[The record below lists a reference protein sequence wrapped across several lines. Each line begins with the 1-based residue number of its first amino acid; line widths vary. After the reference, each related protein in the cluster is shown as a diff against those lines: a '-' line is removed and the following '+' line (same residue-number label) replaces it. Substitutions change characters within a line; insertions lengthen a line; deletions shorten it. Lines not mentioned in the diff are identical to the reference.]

1 MNDTAKT
8 IFQCG
13 VVPVIKL
20 DDAKDAAPLCGALLD
35 GGIHVAEIT
44 FRTSAA
50 ADSIKSVADT
60 MPDVFVGA
68 GTVTSVELAKKAIA
82 SGARF
87 IVTPGMNVRVV
98 EYCLEND
105 IPVFPGTSCP
115 TDIETGL
122 HYGLEVLKFFPAEA
136 SGGLKALK
144 AMAAPY
150 GAVRFMPTGGIDA
163 SNITDYL
170 KFDKVIAC
178 GGSWMV
184 KEDLVK
190 AGNFAEIT
198 RLTREAVSKL
208 HSFTFAHM
216 GINTADKAQAAVTA
230 DTFAKIFGL
239 PTRETSAGG
248 FFASDFIEVMNGAGP
263 GANGHIGIRTTN
275 VARAIAYF
283 ERQGIE
289 LDYETLRGTADKP
302 TFIYLKHPVGGFAV
316 HIVQ

>member
-1 MNDTAKT
+1 MNDTDKT

-20 DDAKDAAPLCGALLD
+20 EDAKDAAPLCKALLD

-44 FRTSAA
+44 FRTNAA
-50 ADSIKSVADT
+50 EESIRIVADT

-68 GTVTSVELAKKAIA
+68 GTVTSVELAKKAVA
-82 SGARF
+82 AGAKF
-87 IVTPGMNVRVV
+87 LVTPGMNVRVL
-98 EYCLEND
+98 EYALEQN
-105 IPVFPGTSCP
+105 IPIFPGTSCP
-115 TDIETGL
+115 TDVETGL
-122 HYGLEVLKFFPAEA
+122 YYGLEVLKFFPAEA
-136 SGGLKALK
+136 SGGLKKLK
-144 AMAAPY
+144 AMSAPY
-150 GAVRFMPTGGIDA
+150 GSVRFMPTGGIDA

-190 AGNFAEIT
+190 AGNFGEIT
-198 RLTREAVSKL
+198 RLTKEAVTAL
-208 HSFTFAHM
+208 HGFQFAHM
-216 GINTADKAQAAVTA
+216 AVNTPDKAQAAATA
-230 DTFAKIFGL
+230 DFFGSLFGL

-248 FFASDFIEVMNGAGP
+248 FFASDFIEIMNGTGP

-283 ERQGIE
+283 QRKGIQIDE
-289 LDYETLRGTADKP
+289 SSLRGTPEKP
-302 TFIYLKHPVGGFAV
+302 TFVYLKEPVAGFAV
-316 HIVQ
+316 HIMQ